1 MDKGDTEDPQALE
14 KNRKLKRAVLDAMF
28 THCDTFYIHCM
39 PHPDLVIGKRGLAD
53 REQEEGIVL
62 VFGPYSARQL
72 SWDERFLH
80 CELQFSR
87 WERIAIPY
95 ECIARLFDKA
105 GQVIMQW
112 STPKRETVE
121 ARRTEKTRK
130 PEAAGEASAETDA
143 PQRKEKDDAP
153 RVIEVDF
160 RKRKKEETPDE

>member
-39 PHPDLVIGKRGLAD
+39 PHPDLAIGKRGLVD

-87 WERIAIPY
+87 WERISIPY

-112 STPKRETVE
+112 STPKREAVE
-121 ARRTEKTRK
+121 SRRAEKPRKAEEPAADSSADGEVAAR
-130 PEAAGEASAETDA
+130 
-143 PQRKEKDDAP
+143 KDDAP

-160 RKRKKEETPDE
+160 RKRKKEETPEE